1 MGVPESTRI
10 GIFRTAEQEIRM
22 TGTLMVAAVV
32 LFALAGCS
40 STTTTTLPSQAPGAS
55 QTSPASPAGSDIHGP
70 RSTASLPPYNPKI
83 DPANFTDQITNPY
96 FPLKPGTTLV
106 YDGKRDETPRRA
118 EVTVTHETKTII
130 GVKCIVVRDVVTSNN
145 ALVEKTVDWYAQD
158 KDGNV
163 WYFGEDTAEYTNG
176 AVTNTAGTWLAGVD
190 GAIPGI
196 VMEASPTVGDAYRQE
211 FRPGEAEDFAKVEKL
226 DSSITV
232 PAGTYHRVLVTE
244 DTDLLDTSKLEHK
257 SYAPGVGFVGTEG
270 MVNGHHEVVSLTSIL
285 KAG

>member
-1 MGVPESTRI
+1 MTR
-10 GIFRTAEQEIRM
+10 R
-22 TGTLMVAAVV
+22 LVVAVAIVA
-32 LFALAGCS
+32 ALAGCS
-40 STTTTTLPSQAPGAS
+40 SGANSTQLPPSRAPISLAPSGAPS
-55 QTSPASPAGSDIHGP
+55 GDIHGP

-83 DPANFTDQITNPY
+83 DPANFTDQVTNLY
-96 FPLKPGTTLV
+96 FPLKPGTTLI
-106 YDGKRDETPRRA
+106 YDGKRDDTPRRA

-130 GVKCIVVRDVVTSNN
+130 GVKCIVVRDVVTSKN

-158 KDGNV
+158 KQGNV

-190 GAIPGI
+190 GAVPGI
-196 VMEASPTVGDAYRQE
+196 VMEASPKVGDAYRQE
-211 FRPGEAEDFAKVEKL
+211 YRPGEAEDFAKVEKL
-226 DSSITV
+226 DGTITV
-232 PAGTYHRVLVTE
+232 PAGTYDRVLVTE

-270 MVNGHHEVVSLTSIL
+270 MVNGHHEIVSLTSIL